1 MGLRI
6 DTSNDTYH
14 WATSDY
20 WYNNPVHIT
29 IYNDDATPAKLGG
42 IRLQLIACNA
52 GGHSVNQISA
62 GQAAGQS
69 GDFALYEYDSWTKIS
84 QTVTVAAESRSNL
97 CTADS
102 SEPFSNTLTW
112 FIPRYTKNSG
122 AQYNQNSYDGNYIS
136 QQDYNNAFYTFKLS
150 SPLVIPANSYA
161 QVTLRLEGGWGTWQ
175 LSDLVNATP
184 LPSYQIT
191 YKPNGGNWSGSTSD
205 IVHEVVQG
213 ENDSLPSNPTR
224 SGYNFTGWSPSGAPP
239 TNVQQNH
246 TYTAQ
251 WAAANAT
258 VTFYKNLSQA
268 NATLGYGSN
277 PVGTVVGVSG
287 DGNAINPALVCD
299 PSYQGYSRLVD
310 LVVDNIYET
319 VDGQT
324 GEAAG
329 YYCAC
334 WRRDSSLK
342 KVPSTQVISDAVN
355 LYGDTVQAG
364 GNNYYAVYKAIS
376 GTLKFYRNYDS
387 SDTNTVA
394 GGDQSGVDYIT
405 STLGSRK
412 PTDPTREGYEFQGW
426 AQARTGSVE
435 SDNLSLW
442 DTTTGHEITAFYAIW
457 KRLASIWVVEEVTV
471 GGVTQKQWVKKL
483 NVHKVV
489 EDSSHVKSWDD
500 MPPREVV
507 EDSQHNKSWEEKW

>member
-42 IRLQLIACNA
+42 IRLQMIACNA
-52 GGHSVNQISA
+52 GGHSVTQISA

-69 GDFALYEYDSWTKIS
+69 GTFALYEYNSFTRIS
-84 QTVTVAAESRSNL
+84 QIVTVAAESRSNL

-102 SEPFSNTLTW
+102 SEPFSNTQTW

-122 AQYNQNSYDGNYIS
+122 AQYNQYSYDGNYIS

-161 QVTLRLEGGWGTWQ
+161 QVTLRIEGGWGTWQ

-191 YKPNGGNWSGSTSD
+191 YKPSGGNWSGSTSD
-205 IVHEVVQG
+205 VVHEVVHG
-213 ENDSLPSNPTR
+213 ENDSLPPNPTR
-224 SGYNFTGWSPSGAPP
+224 VGYNFTGWSPSGAPP
-239 TNVQQNH
+239 ANVQQNH

-251 WAAANAT
+251 WEVAT
-258 VTFYKNLSQA
+258 TNYTFWRNYNSSD
-268 NATLGYGSN
+268 NTTLKT
-277 PVGTVVGVSG
+277 GTTDIGTTIASVKPADPTREAYTFQGWGKTRGGPVVGNNTQITTSVH
-287 DGNAINPALVCD
+287 DFYAQWAV
-299 PSYQGYSRLVD
+299 
-310 LVVDNIYET
+310 
-319 VDGQT
+319 QT
-324 GEAAG
+324 G
-329 YYCAC
+329 
-334 WRRDSSLK
+334 S
-342 KVPSTQVISDAVN
+342 VT
-355 LYGDTVQAG
+355 
-364 GNNYYAVYKAIS
+364 
-376 GTLKFYRNYDS
+376 FYRNYDL
-387 SDTNTVA
+387 SDNTVVA
-394 GGDQSGVDYIT
+394 TTTDVPYVNT
-405 STLGSRK
+405 TLGDIK
-412 PTDPTREGYEFQGW
+412 PEDPVRMGYEFLGW
-426 AQARTGSVE
+426 ALARDTGQLV
-435 SDNLSLW
+435 DGTPLW
-442 DTTTGHEITAFYAIW
+442 DSVSHQPRTAFYAIW

-471 GGVTQKQWVKKL
+471 GGVTQKQWVKKF

>member
-14 WATSDY
+14 WAISDY

-42 IRLQLIACNA
+42 IRLQMIACNA
-52 GGHSVNQISA
+52 GGHSVTQISS

-69 GDFALYEYDSWTKIS
+69 GTFALYEYNSYTRIS
-84 QTVTVAAESRSNL
+84 QIVTVAPESRSNL

-102 SEPFSNTLTW
+102 SEPFSNTQTW
-112 FIPRYTKNSG
+112 FIPRYTKNAG
-122 AQYNQNSYDGNYIS
+122 AQYNQYSYDGNYIS

-161 QVTLRLEGGWGTWQ
+161 QVTLRIEGGWGTWQ

-205 IVHEVVQG
+205 VVHEVVQG

-224 SGYNFTGWSPSGAPP
+224 DGYNFIGWSPSGAPP

-251 WAAANAT
+251 WEVAT
-258 VTFYKNLSQA
+258 TNYTFWRNYNS
-268 NATLGYGSN
+268 S
-277 PVGTVVGVSG
+277 
-287 DGNAINPALVCD
+287 
-299 PSYQGYSRLVD
+299 
-310 LVVDNIYET
+310 DNT
-319 VDGQT
+319 
-324 GEAAG
+324 
-329 YYCAC
+329 
-334 WRRDSSLK
+334 
-342 KVPSTQVISDAVN
+342 
-355 LYGDTVQAG
+355 
-364 GNNYYAVYKAIS
+364 
-376 GTLKFYRNYDS
+376 TLKTGT
-387 SDTNTVA
+387 TNIGTTIASV
-394 GGDQSGVDYIT
+394 
-405 STLGSRK
+405 K
-412 PTDPTREGYEFQGW
+412 PADPTREAYTFQGW
-426 AQARTGSVE
+426 GKTRGGPVVGNNTQITTSVH
-435 SDNLSLW
+435 D
-442 DTTTGHEITAFYAIW
+442 FYAVW

-489 EDSSHVKSWDD
+489 EDSSHIKSWVD
-500 MPPREVV
+500 MPPQEVV

>member
-14 WATSDY
+14 WAISDY

-42 IRLQLIACNA
+42 IKLQLIACNA
-52 GGHSVNQISA
+52 GGHAVTQIPTV
-62 GQAAGQS
+62 QAAGQS
-69 GDFALYEYDSWTKIS
+69 GTFALYEYNSYTRIS
-84 QTVTVAAESRSNL
+84 QIVTVAAESRSNL

-102 SEPFSNTLTW
+102 SEPFSNTQTW
-112 FIPRYTKNSG
+112 FIPRYTKNVG
-122 AQYNQNSYDGNYIS
+122 AQYNQYSYDGDYIS

-205 IVHEVVQG
+205 VVHEVVQG
-213 ENDSLPSNPTR
+213 ENDSLPPNPTR

-251 WAAANAT
+251 WEVAT
-258 VTFYKNLSQA
+258 TNYTFWRNYNSSD
-268 NATLGYGSN
+268 NTTLKTGTTDIGTTIASVKPADPTREAYTFQGWGKTR
-277 PVGTVVGVSG
+277 VGPVVGNNTQITTSVH
-287 DGNAINPALVCD
+287 DFYAQWAV
-299 PSYQGYSRLVD
+299 
-310 LVVDNIYET
+310 
-319 VDGQT
+319 QT
-324 GEAAG
+324 G
-329 YYCAC
+329 
-334 WRRDSSLK
+334 S
-342 KVPSTQVISDAVN
+342 VT
-355 LYGDTVQAG
+355 
-364 GNNYYAVYKAIS
+364 
-376 GTLKFYRNYDS
+376 FYRNYDL
-387 SDTNTVA
+387 SDNTVVA
-394 GGDQSGVDYIT
+394 TATDVPYVNT
-405 STLGSRK
+405 TLGDIK
-412 PTDPTREGYEFQGW
+412 PEDPVRMGYEFLGW
-426 AQARTGSVE
+426 ALARDTGQLV
-435 SDNLSLW
+435 DGTPLW
-442 DTTTGHEITAFYAIW
+442 DSLSHQPRTAFYAVW

-483 NVHKVV
+483 NAHKVV